1 MRAEGGNAANG
12 TALVVAPETG
22 LARALGRVLESA
34 GLSVVISSSAEALGV
49 AAREKPRVVLIDLDW
64 PDAALSLC
72 RGLREQFGT
81 APTPII
87 AVTSSAQLP
96 VGARAAGIT
105 DFVTKPVDREV
116 LATRVLFH
124 LETPLASSAS
134 DEVHRRLRR
143 LETAQALA
151 GMGYWEWD
159 AETNEVRL
167 GPGTAAVLQLRD
179 PLPTHLVDM
188 IEACVHPDD
197 RERFVAGLQ
206 DAVAGERIPDGLLSR
221 HRDPDDGRFFKH
233 FVSVTR
239 SGGSEAPLVT
249 VTVRDVTHERRA
261 EESARRIAFYD
272 ALTGLPNRRLFERR
286 LSSALNRPGSQPE
299 SVALLFLDLDG
310 FKQVND
316 RLGHTAGDELLRIVG
331 QRLLDSVRGV
341 DEVSR
346 LATPQGSVSRFGGDE
361 FAVLLT
367 GLREPEDAA
376 ECARRIHLTL
386 SEPMELAGAEAR
398 VGVSVGIALHPRDG
412 ETATALLNAADA
424 AMYAAK
430 SDRNAV
436 YCFYRADLHAA
447 ATRGRLIAEQL
458 AGAEERG
465 ELSIAWQPKFDLVSG
480 HITGAEALLRWNNPL
495 LGPVHPSEF
504 VPIAEETSLILR
516 IGRWV
521 LEAACLEAVTWNH
534 ELINPP
540 TVAVNVSRVQLVAG
554 DLERVVYAAL
564 MRSSLDPRRLEL
576 EITESLMIEGENA
589 LAPLRDLG
597 AIGLTLALDD
607 FGSGYSTLASL
618 VRFPVNTLKLDR
630 ALIRDIDSNPDAARV
645 VRAVI
650 RMAHELGRRV
660 VAEGVDNYG
669 ALRLLREAE
678 CDEAQGFLLAK
689 PMPADEFRALLASWR
704 PNEALAH
711 WR

>member
-1 MRAEGGNAANG
+1 
-12 TALVVAPETG
+12 VVVPETG
-22 LARALGRVLESA
+22 LARALGRVLEGA
-34 GLSVVISSSAEALGV
+34 GLAVVIASSADALDV
-49 AAREKPRVVLIDLDW
+49 ATREKPRIALIDLDW
-64 PDAALSLC
+64 PDAALRLC
-72 RGLREQFGT
+72 HGLREEFG
-81 APTPII
+81 AQPIPI
-87 AVTSSAQLP
+87 LAVTSSAQLP
-96 VGARAAGIT
+96 RGARAAGIT

-116 LATRVLFH
+116 LATRIAFH
-124 LETPLASSAS
+124 LEQPFVAQTP

-151 GMGYWEWD
+151 GIGYWEWD
-159 AETNEVRL
+159 AESNEVRL
-167 GPGTAAVLQLRD
+167 GPGTASVLQLRD
-179 PLPTHLVDM
+179 PLPRNLNELL
-188 IEACVHPDD
+188 EACVHADD
-197 RERFVAGLQ
+197 RARFVAGLEG
-206 DAVAGERIPDGLLSR
+206 AVAGERAPDGLLSR
-221 HRDPDDGRFFKH
+221 HLDPEDGRYFKH
-233 FVSVTR
+233 FVSVSR
-239 SGGSEAPLVT
+239 EARDAAPLVT
-249 VTVRDVTHERRA
+249 ITVRDVTHERRA

-286 LSSALNRPGSQPE
+286 LGHALRRYGSQAE
-299 SVALLFLDLDG
+299 SVALLFLDLNG

-316 RLGHTAGDELLRIVG
+316 RLGHAAGDELLRIVG
-331 QRLLDSVRGV
+331 QRLLDSVRGA

-346 LATPQGSVSRFGGDE
+346 IGRPQGSVSRFGGDE

-367 GLREPEDAA
+367 GLKQPEDAA

-386 SEPMELAGAEAR
+386 SEPIEVGGTEMR

-412 ETATALLNAADA
+412 ETAPALLSAADA

-430 SDRNAV
+430 SDRNAN

-465 ELSIAWQPKFDLVSG
+465 ELSIAWQPKFDLANG
-480 HITGAEALLRWNNPL
+480 HITGAEALLRWSNPL

-504 VPIAEETSLILR
+504 IPIAEETSLILR

-521 LEAACLEAVTWNH
+521 LEAACLEAAQWMQQM
-534 ELINPP
+534 LNPP
-540 TVAVNVSRVQLVAG
+540 AIAVNVSRVQLVAG
-554 DLERVVYAAL
+554 DLERVVFDAL
-564 MRSSLDPRRLEL
+564 MRSALDPRRLEL

-660 VAEGVDNYG
+660 VAEGVDSMG
-669 ALRLLREAE
+669 ALHFLREAE

-689 PMPADEFRALLASWR
+689 PMPADEFRALLAAWR
-704 PNEALAH
+704 PAEALAR

>member
-1 MRAEGGNAANG
+1 MRAEGGNGPNG

-22 LARALGRVLESA
+22 LARALGRVLEGC
-34 GLSVVISSSAEALGV
+34 GLSVVISASTEALAV
-49 AAREKPRVVLIDLDW
+49 ASREKPRVVLIDLDW

-72 RGLREQFGT
+72 RGLREEFGS

-96 VGARAAGIT
+96 LGARAAGIT

-116 LATRVLFH
+116 LATRVAFH
-124 LETPLASSAS
+124 LEAQPVASGA

-159 AETNEVRL
+159 AGTNEVRL

-179 PLPTHLVDM
+179 PLPTQLGEM

-197 RERFVAGLQ
+197 RERFVAGLD

-221 HRDPDDGRFFKH
+221 HRDIDDGRFFKH
-233 FVSVTR
+233 FVSVNR
-239 SGGSEAPLVT
+239 SASNAVVT
-249 VTVRDVTHERRA
+249 ITVRDVTHERRA

-316 RLGHTAGDELLRIVG
+316 RLGHAAGDELLRIVG
-331 QRLLDSVRGV
+331 QRLLDSVRGA

-386 SEPMELAGAEAR
+386 SEPIELAGAEAR

-430 SDRNAV
+430 SDRNTV

-480 HITGAEALLRWNNPL
+480 AISGAEALLRWNNPL

-521 LEAACLEAVTWNH
+521 LEAACLEAVNWTQA
-534 ELINPP
+534 LINPP
-540 TVAVNVSRVQLVAG
+540 TVAVNVSRVQLVSG
-554 DLERVVYAAL
+554 DLERVVYDAL
-564 MRSSLDPRRLEL
+564 MHSSLDPHRLEL

-689 PMPADEFRALLASWR
+689 PMPADEFRALLTSWR
-704 PNEALAH
+704 PIEALAN